1 METIYLSQS
10 AQVAEG
16 TFFMKYQVI
25 ESVKKYILDVLSF
38 LFIFTTDT
46 LNSLNWA
53 KQLLFLI
60 LALKVLTT

>member
-25 ESVKKYILDVLSF
+25 ESVKKYIFF

-46 LNSLNWA
+46 LNSLNRA

>member
-25 ESVKKYILDVLSF
+25 ESVKKYIFFS
-38 LFIFTTDT
+38 
-46 LNSLNWA
+46 
-53 KQLLFLI
+53 LFLLQI
-60 LALKVLTT
+60 HS